1 MFRVLGFGGL
11 EFKIE
16 AFGIRSAVPGVA
28 SCRDHHDHGDDA
40 DTAGAHE
47 DDDDDGGGDDDGA
60 RGGAFGGGVLV
71 IATVLCSIAM
81 YVVRMYVA
89 FIGIIGAVLISS
101 CCPNS

>member
-47 DDDDDGGGDDDGA
+47 DDDDGGGDDDGA
-60 RGGAFGGGVLV
+60 RGGGFGGGGAGDCHCSLFNRNVCSTYV
-71 IATVLCSIAM
+71 CSINWHHWGCSH
-81 YVVRMYVA
+81 
-89 FIGIIGAVLISS
+89 FVLL
-101 CCPNS
+101 P